1 MRPCSLTALGR
12 HRLSSLSPERG
23 DGAPS
28 GASFSIRT
36 LHPPS
41 PLRASADK
49 ARASFGEG
57 RAPFG
62 APSRRLYSAGPRFLT
77 GELPPAVSE
86 LLAGDRSV
94 PGRSPGAARAP

>member
-1 MRPCSLTALGR
+1 
-12 HRLSSLSPERG
+12 
-23 DGAPS
+23 
-28 GASFSIRT
+28 
-36 LHPPS
+36 
-41 PLRASADK
+41 LRASADK

-94 PGRSPGAARAP
+94 PGRSPGAARAPWGAYPHSPQAPHPIPPT